1 MFVFHVLQRLHHR
14 LFVVFT
20 FYFVYINVFSSNF
33 IIFPD
38 PSQGIQEPPLN
49 SRHPAGP
56 RKKKG
61 LKSAFS
67 VEKGIVLSMSKL
79 NSELVLS
86 SVESILKYANGE
98 EIVYKG
104 EAKKGKKRKFT
115 ESIELQITLKNYD
128 PQRDKRFSGTFRLPT
143 IPKFSSSV
151 CVLGSQKH
159 CEKAEQLGNIYLLLL
174 LHSYVIT
181 HY

>member
-1 MFVFHVLQRLHHR
+1 
-14 LFVVFT
+14 
-20 FYFVYINVFSSNF
+20 
-33 IIFPD
+33 
-38 PSQGIQEPPLN
+38 
-49 SRHPAGP
+49 
-56 RKKKG
+56 
-61 LKSAFS
+61 
-67 VEKGIVLSMSKL
+67 MSKL

-128 PQRDKRFSGTFRLPT
+128 PQRDKRFSGTFRLPV
-143 IPKFSSSV
+143 IPKASSSV

-159 CEKAEQLGNIYLLLL
+159 CEKAEQLGMFIILRQ
-174 LHSYVIT
+174 II
-181 HY
+181 

>member
-1 MFVFHVLQRLHHR
+1 
-14 LFVVFT
+14 
-20 FYFVYINVFSSNF
+20 
-33 IIFPD
+33 
-38 PSQGIQEPPLN
+38 
-49 SRHPAGP
+49 
-56 RKKKG
+56 
-61 LKSAFS
+61 
-67 VEKGIVLSMSKL
+67 MSKL